1 MLSFL
6 DYAFA
11 LCAILLLAALSGY
24 VSERSGVVN
33 IGIEGMMSIGA
44 LVVAMIGSTVNKSAT
59 HNLDQLWVVLVGGVV
74 AAIFALFH
82 GFASITLKANQVISG
97 TAINILAAGIALFFA
112 TSGFFGPSATDI
124 STNFRSLYADTNHVL
139 PVWLLIGLGI
149 AVLLLVFFTFT
160 KFGMRYKMVGENPN
174 AVDAAGISVAKY
186 RYLAVFLSGF
196 LAGIG
201 GGVMICTI
209 VGGGTFGGTTF
220 GFGFLGLAI
229 LIFGQWNILYITVG
243 VVAFGFLYTLG
254 NQLGTLTTNV
264 AIKNNAGIFRIIP
277 FVLTIVVM
285 VIFSKWSHAPAAN
298 GKPFNKALR

>member
-24 VSERSGVVN
+24 VSERAGVVN

-44 LVVAMIGSTVNKSAT
+44 LIVAMIGSTVNKSST
-59 HNLDQLWVVLVGGVV
+59 NNMSQIWVVLVGGVV
-74 AAIFALFH
+74 AAAFALFH

-97 TAINILAAGIALFFA
+97 TAINILAAGVALFFA
-112 TSGFFGPSATDI
+112 TSGFFGPNATDI
-124 STNFRSLYADTNHVL
+124 PTNFKPLYVDQKHVL
-139 PVWLLIGLGI
+139 PVWLLVGVAIALGLLI
-149 AVLLLVFFTFT
+149 FFTFT

-174 AVDAAGISVAKY
+174 AVDAAGISVVKY
-186 RYLAVFLSGF
+186 RYIAVLLSGF
-196 LAGIG
+196 LAGLAG
-201 GGVMICTI
+201 GIMICTI

-229 LIFGQWNILYITVG
+229 LIFGQWNILYITLG
-243 VVAFGFLYTLG
+243 VVVFGFLYTLG
-254 NQLGTLTTNV
+254 NQLGTLTTNEG
-264 AIKNNAGIFRIIP
+264 IKNNAGIFRIVP

-285 VIFSKWSHAPAAN
+285 VIFSKWSHAPAAD
-298 GKPFNKALR
+298 GVPFDKALR